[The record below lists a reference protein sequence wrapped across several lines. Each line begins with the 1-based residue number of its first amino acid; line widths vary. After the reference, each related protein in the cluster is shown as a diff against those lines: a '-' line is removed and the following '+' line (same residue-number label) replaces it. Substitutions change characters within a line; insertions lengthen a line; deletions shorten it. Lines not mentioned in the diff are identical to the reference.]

1 MKTPKQPSRR
11 DFLRQTLIG
20 VCAANLP
27 ASSWALSKERPIPKR
42 MLGKTGVSV
51 PILGLGGYHVG
62 TIRDERLAIRLVRE
76 AIDLGITFLD
86 NAWEYHHGRSEEI
99 MGNALQEGY
108 RQKAF
113 LMTKVHGRDKK
124 SSLAQLDDSLRRLK
138 TDVIDL
144 WQFHEVVYEDDPNL
158 IFAKDG
164 GIEAAYEAKKSGKV
178 RFVGFTGHKDPKI
191 HLDMLSKGFDWDT
204 VQMPV
209 NVLDAH
215 FRSFQKSVL
224 PVLLKRNIGVI
235 AMKTLADGH
244 LLRAGVVTPKE
255 ALSYVWSQPVSTIVS
270 GMDSLELVRNQ
281 ARLARNFVPLSPE
294 QQAKLLQGT
303 AQAAK
308 DGAFEPFKT
317 SNVYDGWKG
326 REIHGIP
333 QAKAEPSLHE
343 SKQGPFHG

>member
-1 MKTPKQPSRR
+1 MNPKEGGVVKTPKHPNRR

-20 VCAANLP
+20 VCAASLP
-27 ASSWALSKERPIPKR
+27 AKAWALPPDKPIPKR
-42 MLGKTGVSV
+42 LLGKTGVSV

-62 TIRDERLAIRLVRE
+62 TIKHERRAIGLVRE

-99 MGNALQEGY
+99 VGKALQEGY
-108 RQKAF
+108 RQKVF

-124 SSLAQLDDSLRRLK
+124 SSLSQLEDSLRRLK

-144 WQFHEVVYEDDPNL
+144 WQFHEVVYQDDPDL

-204 VQMPV
+204 VQMPL

-215 FRSFQKSVL
+215 FKSFQKNVL
-224 PVLLKRNIGVI
+224 PVLVERNIGAI

-244 LLRAGVVTPKE
+244 LLKAGVVTPQE
-255 ALSYVWSQPVSTIVS
+255 ALTYVWSQPVSTIVS
-270 GMDSLELVRNQ
+270 GMDSLGLVRNQ
-281 ARLARNFVPLSPE
+281 ARLAGNFVPLSTEE
-294 QQAKLLQGT
+294 QEKLLQRT
-303 AQAAK
+303 AKAAK
-308 DGAFEPFKT
+308 GGAFEPFKT
-317 SNVYDGWKG
+317 SNQYDGWKG

-333 QAKAEPSLHE
+333 LGQA
-343 SKQGPFHG
+343 

>member
-1 MKTPKQPSRR
+1 MKEGNHPNRR
-11 DFLRQTLIG
+11 DFLWQSLG
-20 VCAANLP
+20 LLWALNLP
-27 ASSWALSKERPIPKR
+27 SRAWSLQATKPIPKR
-42 MLGKTGVSV
+42 PLGKTGVSV
-51 PILGLGGYHVG
+51 SILGLGGSHVG
-62 TIRDERLAIRLVRE
+62 TIQDEAQAVRLVRE
-76 AIDLGITFLD
+76 AIDLGVTFLD

-99 MGNALQEGY
+99 VGKALQGGY

-124 SSLAQLDDSLRRLK
+124 SSLSQLEDSLRRLK

-144 WQFHEVVYEDDPNL
+144 WQFHEVVYEDDPDL

-191 HLDMLSKGFDWDT
+191 HLDMLSKGYDWDT

-215 FRSFQKSVL
+215 FRSFQKQVL
-224 PVLLKRNIGVI
+224 PVLVERNIGAI

-244 LLRAGVVTPKE
+244 LLKAGVVTPRE
-255 ALSYVWSQPVSTIVS
+255 ALTYVWSQPVSTIVS

-281 ARLARNFVPLSPE
+281 ARLASNFVPLSAEE
-294 QQAKLLQGT
+294 QEKLLQRT
-303 AQAAK
+303 AKAAK
-308 DGAFEPFKT
+308 GGAFEPFKT
-317 SNVYDGWKG
+317 SNRYDGWKG

-333 QAKAEPSLHE
+333 LGQA
-343 SKQGPFHG
+343 